1 MRDTMNY
8 AFSLAALV
16 VLAVYF
22 VVRRRSTVR
31 NIRGPPSQSW
41 IFGNMRELVLP
52 PSYGDNEFAWQK
64 LYGTVYRLKGCF
76 GQDRLMVSDAG
87 ALQYILN
94 SPHFALSYTLQN
106 MVGLLFG
113 HQSLEAIRA
122 DIHKR
127 LRNEFNIG
135 FTAAAVR
142 SYQPIFEKVAHT
154 YIQITEEL
162 ESADS
167 GTINVLPFLGVATLS
182 AIAEAAFSYS
192 IEDLGE
198 EYVAANVQIIA
209 AASSQSAGQIV
220 ADAIGAH
227 LPTWLVRA
235 AVYLPTKTFK
245 TIRTAKYLGNRLGER
260 VVRGKEELARQ
271 GLDINHDIFGLL
283 LDPNRSHKTR
293 STLAGQDVV
302 DQTPIIMLG
311 GQDTT
316 ANTIAFALLELAR
329 NPEFQGLLRAEI
341 HSTMSGADNGNIA
354 YDRMP
359 LLNGLIKEALRVYPA
374 EALTERMA
382 LQDTII
388 PLSESIVTSTGE
400 HLSQIPVV
408 KGQVVVVAVASYQ
421 RLQSRWGEDAD
432 KFRPSR
438 WLDGTVSKG
447 DAIGPYANLL
457 TFLGGPHTCL
467 GWRFALLEMQVVLCE
482 LVGKCSFALP
492 ENDPVRVR
500 IANTLV
506 PTTSNGQKGVP
517 LRVSRIV

>member
-8 AFSLAALV
+8 AFSLVALLF
-16 VLAVYF
+16 LAVYF
-22 VVRRRSTVR
+22 VVRRQSTIW
-31 NIRGPPSQSW
+31 NIRGPTSQSW
-41 IFGNMRELVLP
+41 IFGNMRELVIP

-64 LYGTVYRLKGCF
+64 LYGAVYRLKGCF

-87 ALQYILN
+87 ALQYILK
-94 SPHFALSYTLQN
+94 SPHFALSVTLQN
-106 MVGLLFG
+106 MVGLVFG
-113 HQSLEAIRA
+113 HQSFMGIRG

-127 LRNEFNIG
+127 IRNEFNIG

-142 SYQPIFEKVAHT
+142 SYQPIFEKVAYT
-154 YIQITEEL
+154 ITQEL

-167 GTINVLPFLGVATLS
+167 GTINVLPLLGAATLS

-198 EYVAANVQIIA
+198 DYVAANVQIMA

-227 LPTWLVRA
+227 LPAWLLRA
-235 AVYLPTKTFK
+235 AMYLPTRTFK
-245 TIRTAKYLGNRLGER
+245 TIRTAKYLGNRLAER
-260 VVRGKEELARQ
+260 VVRGKEELASQ

-283 LDPNRSHKTR
+283 LDPNRLDKTR
-293 STLAGQDVV
+293 STLTGQDIV
-302 DQTPIIMLG
+302 DQSAIIMLG

-316 ANTIAFALLELAR
+316 ANTVAFALLELAR

-341 HSTMSGADNGNIA
+341 HSTVGGADNGNVV

-359 LLNGLIKEALRVYPA
+359 LLNALIKEALRVYPA
-374 EALTERMA
+374 EAFTERMA

-388 PLSESIVTSTGE
+388 PLSESIVASTGD
-400 HLSQIPVV
+400 HLSQIPVA
-408 KGQVVVVAVASYQ
+408 KGQIVVVAIASYQ

-438 WLDGTVSKG
+438 WLDSTVSKG

-467 GWRFALLEMQVVLCE
+467 GWRFALLEMQVVFCE
-482 LVGKCSFALP
+482 LVGKFSFALP
-492 ENDPVRVR
+492 ENDPIRVR
-500 IANTLV
+500 TANSLV

>member
-1 MRDTMNY
+1 
-8 AFSLAALV
+8 V
-16 VLAVYF
+16 G
-22 VVRRRSTVR
+22 
-31 NIRGPPSQSW
+31 IRGKFPCS
-41 IFGNMRELVLP
+41 IHNHRLEYATGEL
-52 PSYGDNEFAWQK
+52 
-64 LYGTVYRLKGCF
+64 
-76 GQDRLMVSDAG
+76 
-87 ALQYILN
+87 
-94 SPHFALSYTLQN
+94 
-106 MVGLLFG
+106 
-113 HQSLEAIRA
+113 
-122 DIHKR
+122 HKR

-154 YIQITEEL
+154 ITQEL

-167 GTINVLPFLGVATLS
+167 GTITVLPLLGAATLS

-198 EYVAANVQIIA
+198 EYVAANVQVMA
-209 AASSQSAGQIV
+209 AASSQSASQIV

-227 LPTWLVRA
+227 LPPLLLRSA
-235 AVYLPTKTFK
+235 MYLPTTTFK
-245 TIRTAKYLGNRLGER
+245 TVRTAKYLGNRLAER

-271 GLDINHDIFGLL
+271 GLDINHDIFGVL

-293 STLAGQDVV
+293 TTLTGQDVV

-311 GQDTT
+311 GQEST

-329 NPEFQGLLRAEI
+329 NPEFQGILRAEI
-341 HSTMSGADNGNIA
+341 HCAIGGADTGNVV

-359 LLNGLIKEALRVYPA
+359 LLNALIKEVLRVYPA
-374 EALTERMA
+374 EAFTERIA

-400 HLSQIPVV
+400 HLPQIPVV
-408 KGQVVVVAVASYQ
+408 KGQIVVVAIASYQ

-447 DAIGPYANLL
+447 DAIGPYAGLL

-482 LVGKCSFALP
+482 LVGKFSFALP
-492 ENDPVRVR
+492 ENDAVRVR
-500 IANTLV
+500 TANGLV
-506 PTTSNGQKGVP
+506 PITSNGQKGVP
-517 LRVSRIV
+517 LRISRIV